1 MYRTTKGKFA
11 ARAGVALAL
20 SLGVLAAS
28 ASVASAETND
38 SGRVWGTVSA
48 ASTTS
53 ITVTNR
59 VGVSSTFAITSTTT
73 VLEGWTAA
81 TAAALMTGEHVTVLP
96 TTPTSGVAAR
106 IRIFLSSVQGRVSAV
121 SGDNIT
127 LTKHDGLAV
136 SVVASSATTF
146 TLGDASATLSDVTVG
161 SWIRARG
168 VVDTSA
174 NALDALHIHIAL
186 AGRAAYVVGT
196 VSAVS
201 GDDITVTLHN
211 GLKVSVVA
219 SSATT
224 FTKGG
229 KVVTIADVTVGVHV
243 VAVGT
248 VDTTANA
255 LDAMRIR
262 IGDGD
267 GDADDLGLGVGAGL
281 STANSL
287 DLATQFRG

>member
-1 MYRTTKGKFA
+1 MYGTNKRKVA
-11 ARAGVALAL
+11 ARAGAALAL
-20 SLGVLAAS
+20 SIGVLAAS
-28 ASVASAETND
+28 VSVASAETND

-48 ASTTS
+48 ASATS

-59 VGVSSTFAITSTTT
+59 VGVSSTFSITTT
-73 VLEGWTAA
+73 TKVLEGWT
-81 TAAALMTGEHVTVLP
+81 TVTTAALMTGEHVTVLP
-96 TTPTSGVAAR
+96 TSEASGVAAR
-106 IRIFLSSVQGRVSAV
+106 IRIFLSAVQGRVSAV

-127 LTKHDGLAV
+127 LTKHDGLAL

-174 NALDALHIHIAL
+174 NALDPLHIHIAM
-186 AGRAAYVVGT
+186 AGRAAYVIGT

-201 GDDITVTLHN
+201 GEDITLTLPN

-219 SSATT
+219 NGATT

-229 KVVTIADVTVGVHV
+229 KAATLADVIVG
-243 VAVGT
+243 ARIEAIGT

-255 LDAMRIR
+255 LDATRVR

-267 GDADDLGLGVGAGL
+267 GDADDPGLGLGAGL
-281 STANSL
+281 NTGHSLSL
-287 DLATQFRG
+287 DTQFRG